1 MEGVRAVGALIFGT
15 RRSVSLQM
23 NFEPEPGRK
32 HPAHM
37 PAVKRHNEPII
48 VFLTVCS
55 KDRKRIFAC
64 SDAAEAILDAWRDA
78 KSWRV
83 GRYVLMP
90 DHIHL
95 FARLVYFRPSL

>member
-1 MEGVRAVGALIFGT
+1 
-15 RRSVSLQM
+15 M

-37 PAVKRHNEPII
+37 PTVERHNEAII
-48 VFLTVCS
+48 VFLTVCG

-64 SDAAEAILDAWRDA
+64 SDAAEVIVDAWRDA

-90 DHIHL
+90 DHIPS